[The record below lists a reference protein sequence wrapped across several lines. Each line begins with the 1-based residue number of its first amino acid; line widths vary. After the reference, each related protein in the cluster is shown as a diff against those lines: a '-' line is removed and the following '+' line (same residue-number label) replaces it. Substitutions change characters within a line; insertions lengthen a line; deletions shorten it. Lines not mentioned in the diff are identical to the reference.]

1 MKTRVTCILL
11 AAVVLLAAST
21 SFAAARWDYF
31 NMSADCD
38 GWTFDSGFHIGSS
51 HPFIDVTYDVTL
63 SQGGVLVEQ
72 RTGIFR
78 VWMTPYVV
86 PVYEVKPWET
96 DLTDAGVFDVAGVFV
111 VPFTSDGDSV
121 RTW

>member
-96 DLTDAGVFDVAGVFV
+96 DLTDAGLVAEARLLV
-111 VPFTSDGDSV
+111 VAINSDGDSV